1 MKPPPG
7 PRDAADAGAAG
18 LAALAITGLIEATS
32 TSGSLA
38 LVVHPLYVAT
48 LLLSAVIAAFA
59 TRRLRPLRLLHGTA
73 LVTATF
79 ALQLL
84 LMLAWGV
91 GASWMLVGR
100 S

>member
-1 MKPPPG
+1 MNPPG
-7 PRDAADAGAAG
+7 PRDAADAGAAA
-18 LAALAITGLIEATS
+18 LAALAITALIEATS

-38 LVVHPLYVAT
+38 LVLHPLYVAT
-48 LLLSAVIAAFA
+48 LLLSAVLAALA
-59 TRRLRPLRLLHGTA
+59 TRRLRPLRLLHGAA

-91 GASWMLVGR
+91 GASWMLVWRG
-100 S
+100 